1 MGPARPAPVRSP
13 PPPVQEPVMVER
25 LESREQLL
33 LELDRLNAELEQ
45 LHAKMETLRQEKLD
59 LEIML
64 QTTTEHSDVILQGL
78 KQQKGDLEI
87 LLEATTEHSDS
98 IAQELKDLA
107 REERRQRE
115 EEFQLITAATP
126 VGLGITQ
133 ISDGQFLYANDMMGA
148 VFGLTATEL
157 LTRRS
162 AEFYSEPGDRQR
174 VLSILAQEHRFRG
187 EVRFRR
193 ADGTPFWALL
203 SLRPFIFQGVNT
215 LLAVIY
221 DITDRKQAEEALR
234 VAEEKYRSIF
244 ENALE
249 GIYQTTPDGRYL
261 SVNPALAKIMGFN
274 TPEEVIQANLE
285 ISQEYLEEDGREEFK
300 QLLERCDQISGL
312 ERQAYKCDGT
322 VVWISE
328 SARTVRDEQ
337 GNVLYYEGI
346 INDITERKQAEEALR
361 LAESKYR
368 SIFENAVEGI
378 YQSTPDGQYIDV
390 NPAMARLYGYTSPQ
404 EMIAAIQEIATQIY
418 VDADR
423 RQEFQQLMAS
433 QDAVEDFDYQAY
445 CQDGSKI
452 WVSEWTRAVR
462 DGDGNVLYYEGNCID
477 ITKRKQEEAALKQ
490 QLQELR
496 IEIDQTKRARE
507 VAAIVETDY
516 FQNLQKEVERL
527 RQTEPIED

>member
-1 MGPARPAPVRSP
+1 
-13 PPPVQEPVMVER
+13 MVE
-25 LESREQLL
+25 EPSREQLL
-33 LELDRLNAELEQ
+33 LELDRLNAELNR
-45 LHAKMETLRQEKLD
+45 LHARIEFLWQEKLD
-59 LEIML
+59 LEIIL

-115 EEFQLITAATP
+115 EQFQLITAATP

-133 ISDGQFLYANDMMGA
+133 IDNGQFLYANEMMGS
-148 VFGLTATEL
+148 VFGLTPEEL
-157 LTRRS
+157 LSRRS
-162 AEFYSEPGDRQR
+162 AEFYSNAVDRQR
-174 VLSILAQEHRFRG
+174 VLSVLAQAHRFRG
-187 EVRFRR
+187 EVLFQR

-249 GIYQTTPDGRYL
+249 GIYQTTPDGQYL
-261 SVNPALAKIMGFN
+261 SVNPALSKIMGFDS
-274 TPEEVIQANLE
+274 PEAVIQANLE
-285 ISQEYLEEDGREEFK
+285 ISQEYLENDGREEFK
-300 QLLERCDQISGL
+300 RLLESCDRISGL
-312 ERQAYKCDGT
+312 ERQAYKRDGSL
-322 VVWISE
+322 VWISE
-328 SARTVRDEQ
+328 SARTVRDAQ
-337 GNVLYYEGI
+337 GKVLYYEGI
-346 INDITERKQAEEALR
+346 INDITDRKRAEEALR
-361 LAESKYR
+361 LAEAKYR

-390 NPAMARLYGYTSPQ
+390 NPAMARLYGYASPE
-404 EMIAAIQEIATQIY
+404 EMIAAIEEITTQIY
-418 VDADR
+418 VDPDR
-423 RQEFQQLMAS
+423 RTEFQRLMAS
-433 QDAVEDFDYQAY
+433 QDAVKDFEYQAH
-445 CQDGSKI
+445 CHDGSKI

-462 DGDGNVLYYEGNCID
+462 DAHGNVLYYEGNCID
-477 ITKRKQEEAALKQ
+477 ITKRKQEEDALKQ
-490 QLQELR
+490 QLRELR

-527 RQTEPIED
+527 RRSEPIED

>member
-1 MGPARPAPVRSP
+1 
-13 PPPVQEPVMVER
+13 MVER

-45 LHAKMETLRQEKLD
+45 LHTKMETLRQEKLD

-64 QTTTEHSDVILQGL
+64 QATTEHSDVILQGL

-133 ISDGQFLYANDMMGA
+133 ISDGQFLYANEMMGVA
-148 VFGLTATEL
+148 FGLSAAEL

-174 VLSILAQEHRFRG
+174 VLSILAQEQRFRG

-221 DITDRKQAEEALR
+221 DIT
-234 VAEEKYRSIF
+234 
-244 ENALE
+244 
-249 GIYQTTPDGRYL
+249 
-261 SVNPALAKIMGFN
+261 
-274 TPEEVIQANLE
+274 
-285 ISQEYLEEDGREEFK
+285 
-300 QLLERCDQISGL
+300 
-312 ERQAYKCDGT
+312 
-322 VVWISE
+322 
-328 SARTVRDEQ
+328 
-337 GNVLYYEGI
+337 
-346 INDITERKQAEEALR
+346 ERKQAEEALR

-378 YQSTPDGQYIDV
+378 YQSTPSGQYLDV

-404 EMIAAIQEIATQIY
+404 EMITAIQEIAIQIY
-418 VDADR
+418 VDPDR
-423 RQEFQQLMAS
+423 RKEFQQLMAS

-516 FQNLQKEVERL
+516 FQNLQKEAERL